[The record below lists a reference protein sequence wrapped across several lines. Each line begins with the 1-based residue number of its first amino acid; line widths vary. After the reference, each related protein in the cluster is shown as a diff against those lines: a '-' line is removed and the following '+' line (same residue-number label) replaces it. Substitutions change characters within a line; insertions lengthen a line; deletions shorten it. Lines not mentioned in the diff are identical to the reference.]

1 MAHRKVMYML
11 ENMLLQIDEVKDIR
25 FDQLYIVL
33 RFYPLNILVQVY
45 TGMHL
50 SPLPFV
56 AKLLRY

>member
-1 MAHRKVMYML
+1 ML

-45 TGMHL
+45 TGMHM